1 LNRGK
6 KWLYYPL
13 GGSWIAEKDWGIHI
27 KTRDVSII
35 GTDKH
40 GAEGHKLRHAI
51 IDRFKDRLGVWGRG
65 YNPMQSKY
73 EALATYRYSIVVES
87 IRMDDYFS
95 EKLIDCLSVGTI
107 PIYWGS
113 PSVYVRFNPH
123 GIIPFD
129 NVDQLAYILE
139 QQADRNYF
147 DENRLYIQE
156 NVISAMQYM
165 CAEDWIHK
173 NYAFLFSG

>member
-1 LNRGK
+1 
-6 KWLYYPL
+6 
-13 GGSWIAEKDWGIHI
+13 
-27 KTRDVSII
+27 
-35 GTDKH
+35 
-40 GAEGHKLRHAI
+40 
-51 IDRFKDRLGVWGRG
+51 
-65 YNPMQSKY
+65 
-73 EALATYRYSIVVES
+73 
-87 IRMDDYFS
+87 
-95 EKLIDCLSVGTI
+95 LSVGTI